1 MLFYQVNKGN
11 SNKQFGKSN
20 KSKMYYVEKELFTE
34 KECEKYNV
42 DKSLCTALHVRKCDT
57 HWLFGARFINH
68 GAQYHPAIFD
78 FTKI

>member
-11 SNKQFGKSN
+11 GNKQFGKSN
-20 KSKMYYVEKELFTE
+20 KSLMYYVEKELFTE

-42 DKSLCTALHVRKCDT
+42 DKSLCTAIYVRKCDT

-68 GAQYHPAIFD
+68 GAQYYLAMFND
-78 FTKI
+78 